1 VAFGPDSTTL
11 YSVGYDRHLRIWNV
25 ADGKETK
32 NIGPAP
38 HDLLGLAIS
47 RDGKQVATAGI
58 GGSIRVYD
66 AASGKETFT
75 KQFDN
80 LITYSVTF
88 TPDGKHLV
96 IGNAKDNAAR
106 VVAIK

>member
-1 VAFGPDSTTL
+1 M
-11 YSVGYDRHLRIWNV
+11 
-25 ADGKETK
+25 
-32 NIGPAP
+32 
-38 HDLLGLAIS
+38 GLALS

-75 KQFDN
+75 KQFEN

-88 TPDGKHLV
+88 APDGKHLV
-96 IGNAKDNAAR
+96 IGNEKDNAAR